1 MEKIKEIRANLH
13 NELNDFVKVS
23 QRISAEIHVRPL
35 NPAPV
40 RSIGQKHNYFQKPH
54 PYANLGKDETTAD
67 ADEFDPI
74 VRISTHHDKKTKLKQ
89 PDLNLA
95 EYYYES
101 MNEQGKYFVRKI
113 NNLKNYL
120 LFNQDILILS

>member
-1 MEKIKEIRANLH
+1 MEKIKEIRASLH

-23 QRISAEIHVRPL
+23 QRMSVKPTSVRWILANL
-35 NPAPV
+35 N
-40 RSIGQKHNYFQKPH
+40 IEEKNTNFKKPH

-101 MNEQGKYFVRKI
+101 MNEQGKYYIK
-113 NNLKNYL
+113 K
-120 LFNQDILILS
+120 

>member
-1 MEKIKEIRANLH
+1 MRN
-13 NELNDFVKVS
+13 
-23 QRISAEIHVRPL
+23 
-35 NPAPV
+35 
-40 RSIGQKHNYFQKPH
+40 GQFQKPH

-101 MNEQGKYFVRKI
+101 MNEQGKRLIK
-113 NNLKNYL
+113 KNK
-120 LFNQDILILS
+120 

>member
-1 MEKIKEIRANLH
+1 M
-13 NELNDFVKVS
+13 
-23 QRISAEIHVRPL
+23 
-35 NPAPV
+35 
-40 RSIGQKHNYFQKPH
+40 
-54 PYANLGKDETTAD
+54 GKDETTAD

-101 MNEQGKYFVRKI
+101 MNEQGKYFVKKI
-113 NNLKNYL
+113 NNLINYL
-120 LFNQDILILS
+120 LFNEDILILS

>member
-1 MEKIKEIRANLH
+1 M
-13 NELNDFVKVS
+13 
-23 QRISAEIHVRPL
+23 
-35 NPAPV
+35 
-40 RSIGQKHNYFQKPH
+40 
-54 PYANLGKDETTAD
+54 GKDETTAD

>member
-1 MEKIKEIRANLH
+1 M
-13 NELNDFVKVS
+13 
-23 QRISAEIHVRPL
+23 
-35 NPAPV
+35 
-40 RSIGQKHNYFQKPH
+40 
-54 PYANLGKDETTAD
+54 GKDETTAD

-101 MNEQGKYFVRKI
+101 MNEQGKRLIKI
-113 NNLKNYL
+113 NNLMNYL
-120 LFNQDILILS
+120 LFNDYILILS

>member
-1 MEKIKEIRANLH
+1 M
-13 NELNDFVKVS
+13 
-23 QRISAEIHVRPL
+23 
-35 NPAPV
+35 
-40 RSIGQKHNYFQKPH
+40 
-54 PYANLGKDETTAD
+54 GKDETTAD

-120 LFNQDILILS
+120 LFNEDILILS

>member
-1 MEKIKEIRANLH
+1 MEKIKEIRASLH

-23 QRISAEIHVRPL
+23 QRMSVKPLFRPL
-35 NPAPV
+35 EPRPS
-40 RSIGQKHNYFQKPH
+40 RQTHFKKPH

-101 MNEQGKYFVRKI
+101 MNEQGKYYIKT
-113 NNLKNYL
+113 NK
-120 LFNQDILILS
+120 